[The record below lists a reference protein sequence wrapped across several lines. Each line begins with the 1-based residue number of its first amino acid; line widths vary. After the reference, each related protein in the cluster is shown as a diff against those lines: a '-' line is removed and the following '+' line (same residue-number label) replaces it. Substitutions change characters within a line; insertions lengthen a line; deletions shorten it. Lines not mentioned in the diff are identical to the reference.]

1 MCIRD
6 SHLALR
12 CRDVAISQRFYEE
25 VIGFTF
31 VGRRGN
37 GDAVDLSDGTCN
49 IPLLPHEEK
58 GRPALEE
65 GEEYIH
71 FGVLVDDLK
80 TAWCRVR
87 DWGAKAPK
95 TVKGRNAISSATPPN
110 IAFKAIDPDGNIVD
124 ISDDKDEWRGVQ
136 I

>member
-1 MCIRD
+1 MAFLR
-6 SHLALR
+6 HLALR
-12 CRDVAISQRFYEE
+12 CRNVAISQRFYEE

-31 VGRRGN
+31 VGKRGN
-37 GDAVDLSDGTCN
+37 GDAVDLSDGTSN
-49 IPLLPHEEK
+49 ITLLPHGEQT
-58 GRPALEE
+58 RPTLEE

-80 TAWCRVR
+80 AAWFRVR
-87 DWGAKAPK
+87 DWGAEAPK
-95 TVKGRNAISSATPPN
+95 TVKGRNAISSATPPK

-136 I
+136 T